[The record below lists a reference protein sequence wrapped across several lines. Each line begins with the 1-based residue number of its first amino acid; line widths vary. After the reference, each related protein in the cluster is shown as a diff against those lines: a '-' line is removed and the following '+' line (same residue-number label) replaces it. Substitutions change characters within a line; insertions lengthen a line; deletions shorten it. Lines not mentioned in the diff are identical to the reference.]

1 MKKIVLTMIA
11 ILSMTVAMAQNG
23 ERREG
28 GREPRQFTPEQMTEN
43 LAGRLNLNDDQKAK
57 LLELNTEY
65 KDVVFGG
72 QRFGGRND
80 GNRPQRNENAGEG
93 QRPQR
98 PQLTEEQRAQWQER
112 MKKRQEYEEKLKS
125 ILTEEQYKQYQ
136 EMRPQRGQRRGGN
149 G

>member
-11 ILSMTVAMAQNG
+11 ILSMTVAMAQND

-72 QRFGGRND
+72 QRFGGRNG

-136 EMRPQRGQRRGGN
+136 EMRPQRGQRRGNN

>member
-72 QRFGGRND
+72 QRFGGRNGGD
-80 GNRPQRNENAGEG
+80 RPQRNENAGEG

>member
-11 ILSMTVAMAQNG
+11 ILSMTVAMAQNDEKRDG
-23 ERREG
+23 DRG
-28 GREPRQFTPEQMTEN
+28 PRQFTPEQMVEN

-57 LLELNTEY
+57 LLELNKEY
-65 KDVVFGG
+65 KDVLGG
-72 QRFGGRND
+72 QRWGGRNG

-93 QRPQR
+93 QR

-112 MKKRQEYEEKLKS
+112 MKKRQEYEEKLKG
-125 ILTEEQYKQYQ
+125 IFTEEQYKKYQ
-136 EMRPQRGQRRGGN
+136 EMRPQRGQRRGNN

>member
-11 ILSMTVAMAQNG
+11 ILSMTVAMAQNDEKRDG
-23 ERREG
+23 NRG
-28 GREPRQFTPEQMTEN
+28 PRQFTPEQMVEN

-65 KDVVFGG
+65 KDVLGG
-72 QRFGGRND
+72 PRWGGRNG

-93 QRPQR
+93 QR

-112 MKKRQEYEEKLKS
+112 MKKRQEYEEKLKG

-136 EMRPQRGQRRGGN
+136 EMRPQRRQRRGNN

>member
-11 ILSMTVAMAQNG
+11 ILSMTVAMAQNDEKRDG
-23 ERREG
+23 NRG
-28 GREPRQFTPEQMTEN
+28 PRQFTPEQMVEN

-57 LLELNTEY
+57 LLELNKEY
-65 KDVVFGG
+65 KDVLGG
-72 QRFGGRND
+72 PRWGGRNG

-112 MKKRQEYEEKLKS
+112 MKKRQEYEEKLKG
-125 ILTEEQYKQYQ
+125 IFTEEQYKQYQ
-136 EMRPQRGQRRGGN
+136 EMRPQRGQRRGNN

>member
-11 ILSMTVAMAQNG
+11 ILSMTAAMAQNE
-23 ERREG
+23 ERRDG
-28 GREPRQFTPEQMTEN
+28 NRGPRQFTPEQMAEN

-57 LLELNTEY
+57 LLELNKEY
-65 KDVVFGG
+65 KDVLGG
-72 QRFGGRND
+72 PRMGGGPGN

-112 MKKRQEYEEKLKS
+112 MKKRQEYEEKLKG
-125 ILTEEQYKQYQ
+125 IFTEEQYKKYQ
-136 EMRPQRGQRRGGN
+136 EMRPQRGQRRGNN

>member
-23 ERREG
+23 ERRED

-72 QRFGGRND
+72 QRFGGRNGGD
-80 GNRPQRNENAGEG
+80 RPQRNENAGEG

>member
-11 ILSMTVAMAQNG
+11 ILSMTVAMAQNDD
-23 ERREG
+23 RRDG
-28 GREPRQFTPEQMTEN
+28 NRAPREITPEQRTEN

-65 KDVVFGG
+65 KDVLGG
-72 QRFGGRND
+72 PRWGGRNG
-80 GNRPQRNENAGEG
+80 GNRPQRNESAGEG

-98 PQLTEEQRAQWQER
+98 PQMTEEQRAQWQER
-112 MKKRQEYEEKLKS
+112 MKKRQEYEEKLKG
-125 ILTEEQYKQYQ
+125 ILTEDQYKQYQ
-136 EMRPQRGQRRGGN
+136 EMRPQRGQRRGNN